1 MTETPEAPAPNPAPD
16 EKPRAARSSFGGK
29 HLPTLVGLLVAV
41 VAVAV
46 YFIFFLNPSPPRSAG
61 AVARLTRVEGSVRVK
76 AVGTEVW
83 TKGERSRQ
91 LDTGDVVQT
100 DHGSGAE
107 VTFFT
112 GNVVKVR
119 PDSVV
124 LISEGEASVAEEAT
138 AWHVQSG
145 QVNFELKRETD
156 IVTATARTRASANST
171 GNVNVTDDGGTG
183 VKIFRGSALVAT
195 KQGQTVSLTENQ
207 AVVVDPKGQA
217 GPMIVLPPT
226 PSPIAPPGKAQL
238 TYVAPPQVTAQ
249 LQWAAVNGAQ
259 TYRVAMDY
267 NVQQADLLLSA
278 ALDRPGLAAT
288 THNLEGLDPGSYFW
302 RVAGVS
308 KEGLEGEFSRVSLF
322 SVVKAPSP
330 EPTAAQA
337 PALTVGV
344 AAVLEG
350 IVQVKGRTD
359 PGASVT
365 VDGHDV
371 KVLPDGSFSEFVKRA
386 EKEPVVV
393 RATDANGLFTEQKK
407 TVTN

>member
-1 MTETPEAPAPNPAPD
+1 MTAKEDQSAAPEGERPV
-16 EKPRAARSSFGGK
+16 ARSSFGGK

-41 VAVAV
+41 LAVAA
-46 YFIFFLNPSPPRSAG
+46 YFVFFLKPRPPTAAG
-61 AVARLTRVEGSVRVK
+61 AVARLTSVEGNVRVK

-83 TKGERSRQ
+83 TKGQRYRQ
-91 LDTGDVVQT
+91 LATGDVVQT

-107 VTFFT
+107 ISFFT

-124 LISEGEASVAEEAT
+124 LISEGEAAVAEEAT

-156 IVTATARTRASANST
+156 IVTATARTRASANSA
-171 GNVNVTDDGGTG
+171 GNVNVTEDGGTG
-183 VKIFRGSALVAT
+183 VKIFRGSAQVAT
-195 KQGQTVSLTENQ
+195 RQGQTVNLAENQ
-207 AVVVDPKGQA
+207 AVVVDQTGQA
-217 GPMIVLPPT
+217 GPKIVLPPT
-226 PSPIAPPGKAQL
+226 PSPMAPPGKAEL
-238 TYVAPPQVTAQ
+238 PYVAPPQVTAQ
-249 LQWAAVNGAQ
+249 LQWGAVNGAQ
-259 TYRVAMDY
+259 TYRVVMDY
-267 NVQQADLLLSA
+267 NVRQADLLLSA
-278 ALDRPGLAAT
+278 ALDRPGVAT
-288 THNLEGLDPGSYFW
+288 TTHELQGLDPGSYFW

-322 SVVKAPSP
+322 SVMKASSP
-330 EPTAAQA
+330 EPSAAPA

-344 AAVLEG
+344 AAVLDG
-350 IVQVKGRTD
+350 IVEVKGRTD

-365 VDGHDV
+365 VDGHV
-371 KVLPDGSFSEFVKRA
+371 LKVRPDGSFSEFMRRT

-407 TVTN
+407 VVTY

>member
-1 MTETPEAPAPNPAPD
+1 
-16 EKPRAARSSFGGK
+16 
-29 HLPTLVGLLVAV
+29 VGLLVAV

-46 YFIFFLNPSPPRSAG
+46 YFIFFLNPPPPRSAG

-76 AVGTEVW
+76 PVGAEVW

-249 LQWAAVNGAQ
+249 LQWGAVNGAQ

-288 THNLEGLDPGSYFW
+288 THDLEGLDPGSYFW

-330 EPTAAQA
+330 EPAAQA

-359 PGASVT
+359 PGASIT
-365 VDGHDV
+365 VDGHEV